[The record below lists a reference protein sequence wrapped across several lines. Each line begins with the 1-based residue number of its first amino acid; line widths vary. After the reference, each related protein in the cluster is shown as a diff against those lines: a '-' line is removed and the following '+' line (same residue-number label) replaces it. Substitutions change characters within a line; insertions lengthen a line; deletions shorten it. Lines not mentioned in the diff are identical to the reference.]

1 MAVDQSANAVEPP
14 VAAELRAL
22 AQQAQAG
29 DAAALPRIREI
40 LDHNPEIWRHV
51 GDLTVLVEHAWCAFL
66 SGDDPVAAEAMRR
79 VVGEMKADLAGEHPT
94 RLESLLVDQVVATW
108 LEVRHM
114 ESLLTSPARMTV
126 KQDAGE
132 LKRLESAQ
140 RRYASAIKALAEIR
154 TLMPMGLAPSASIR
168 LHDPHATTA

>member
-1 MAVDQSANAVEPP
+1 MDVEQSAHPAEPP

-40 LDHNPEIWRHV
+40 LDEHPEIWRHV
-51 GDLTVLVEHAWCAFL
+51 GDLTALVEHAWFTFL
-66 SGDDPVAAEAMRR
+66 CGNNPVAVEAMKRT
-79 VVGEMKADLAGEHPT
+79 VAEMKADLAGEHPT
-94 RLESLLVDQVVATW
+94 RLESLLVDQVVANW

-114 ESLLTSPARMTV
+114 ESLATNPARSTV
-126 KQDAGE
+126 KQDACE

-140 RRYASAIKALAEIR
+140 RRYGESIKTLATLR
-154 TLMPMGLAPSASIR
+154 TLLPTGLAPSNGVR
-168 LHDPHATTA
+168 LHQPHSKRA